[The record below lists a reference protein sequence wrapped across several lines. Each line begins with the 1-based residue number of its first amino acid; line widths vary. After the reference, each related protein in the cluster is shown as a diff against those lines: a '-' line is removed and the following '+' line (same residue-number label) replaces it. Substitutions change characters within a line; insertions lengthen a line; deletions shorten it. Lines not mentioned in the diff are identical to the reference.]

1 MIEILST
8 ILKLIKRTLL
18 YLNCLKKNLF
28 RQMMNDLGLL
38 TAGQDIFH
46 GACWNY
52 PFECQSIQTPS
63 VLPDGN

>member
-18 YLNCLKKNLF
+18 YFNCLKKKLF

-46 GACWNY
+46 GAC
-52 PFECQSIQTPS
+52 
-63 VLPDGN
+63 